1 MASKRKILEAMTR
14 TVLLDIAKHYEIT
27 GLTAKSK
34 ANIVDA
40 LAGSRKVQSDEFLTL
55 FSRDD
60 LKGLC
65 QALSLAESGREKQ
78 LLIDRLMG
86 LEAGNSN
93 TRATNNDTRQAMA
106 KKKTKTDVDG
116 LNVEDYR
123 HSGAKR
129 KNNPPA
135 KIAAEGTVPAVP
147 KIEYSYSP
155 RRPPVLRF
163 DTSGKADKLPELL
176 EKATKGPLTKEE
188 AQILAEALRTQQPWL
203 EWAGKQETESKGFSV
218 DPVALHIHERIS
230 SQAILKV
237 AARQDVARTLFSDP
251 EQEYHEAV
259 QFYKHDVQWT
269 NRLILGDS
277 AQVMASLAH
286 REDLAGKVQMIYIDP
301 PYGIRYGSNFM
312 PEVGKKPDGTRDKE
326 NELTREPEMVRAYRD
341 TWTLGIHSYIAYLR
355 DRLLTAKQLLSPSG
369 SIFVQISDENLHRVR
384 QLMEEVF
391 GPENFAA
398 IIAYRTRSPL
408 GSSGIPKANDFLIWF
423 FNNAEQA
430 WFHRIYVYKTPEDDA
445 YFDTLEMPDG
455 SLRKLIESERKDATL
470 LPKNGLVLSQQGMLS
485 SGATASCI
493 FEYQLH
499 GRKFFPGG
507 GRSWRTN
514 PVGIERLRQSERL
527 IPLKTAIR
535 FKQYLNDF
543 CLKERSTLWMDT
555 FTATDKEYVVQTDPE
570 VILRCVAMT
579 TKPGDLVVDPTCGG
593 GTTAWAC
600 ENMGRR
606 WITIDTSRVAVAI
619 ARQRLLTSQFDY
631 FNLRDEEAGIVGGLV
646 YHAVPRVTV
655 KTIAQNQ
662 NLDPIFA
669 KHEPIL
675 DTRLNACNDALG
687 KVTQEVR
694 FKLDAK
700 LMAKQQKEGKRAITD
715 ADNRRWQ
722 LPKKG
727 ERFEHWTVPF
737 DSDPDWP
744 KGLQQAVTEYRKAW
758 RAKMDEVN
766 ACIAANAAQEDLVDQ
781 PEVVKGIVRVSGPF
795 TVEAVQPPERSL
807 GAMEGMFDGAP
818 EELEDTFDTK
828 NVESYLDQMTRLLKL
843 DGVRFPNN
851 KEMAFSRLDRLT
863 GQAGGLHAEGRWLP
877 KGETDDDPEGKAIV
891 AVGFGPQYGPVTA
904 KQVED
909 LIRSASRRGYDALV
923 VAGFSFDGPAQ
934 ATIEDAQHP
943 KLRIHMASI
952 RPDVNPGMAG
962 LLKEQPGSQLFT
974 VFGQPRTRL
983 DGPNK
988 KNEYVVHMEGVDIYD
1003 PVANTIRSTEDS
1015 KVAAWFVDGDYD
1027 GRTFCI
1033 TQAFFPDRS
1042 AWDKLA
1048 NALGG
1053 VLSEDAFEKLSGTVS
1068 LPFPA
1073 GKHKCVA
1080 VKVIDPR
1087 GNEVMQVHHLG

>member
-1 MASKRKILEAMTR
+1 
-14 TVLLDIAKHYEIT
+14 
-27 GLTAKSK
+27 
-34 ANIVDA
+34 
-40 LAGSRKVQSDEFLTL
+40 
-55 FSRDD
+55 
-60 LKGLC
+60 
-65 QALSLAESGREKQ
+65 
-78 LLIDRLMG
+78 
-86 LEAGNSN
+86 
-93 TRATNNDTRQAMA
+93 MA
-106 KKKTKTDVDG
+106 KKGNKRQNPKTDVDG

-135 KIAAEGTVPAVP
+135 KIAAEGTVPVMP

-163 DTSGKADKLPELL
+163 DNSGKADKLPELL
-176 EKATKGPLTKEE
+176 EKATKGPLTKDEV
-188 AQILAEALRTQQPWL
+188 QILAEALRSQQPWL
-203 EWAGKQETESKGFSV
+203 EWAGKQEAESKGFSV

-237 AARQDVARTLFSDP
+237 AARQDVERTLFSDP

-301 PYGIRYGSNFM
+301 PYGIRYGSNFQ
-312 PEVGKKPDGTRDKE
+312 PQVGKRDVKDRDADF
-326 NELTREPEMVRAYRD
+326 TRELEVVKAYRD
-341 TWTLGIHSYIAYLR
+341 IWHIGLHSYLAYLR
-355 DRLLTAKQLLSPSG
+355 ERLLIAKPLLNRSG
-369 SIFVQISDENLHRVR
+369 SIFVQIGDDNVHLVR
-384 QLMEEVF
+384 QLMDEVF
-391 GPENFAA
+391 GVGNFVNQ
-398 IIAYRTRSPL
+398 ISYKTSSPL
-408 GSSGIPKANDFLIWF
+408 GASGVPSVCDFLLWYAASKPEMKFRNVFEEKEIGDGTEFTWVEESSGLRRKMTSEEASRPALIPGDSKVFA
-423 FNNAEQA
+423 
-430 WFHRIYVYKTPEDDA
+430 R
-445 YFDTLEMPDG
+445 G
-455 SLRKLIESERKDATL
+455 
-470 LPKNGLVLSQQGMLS
+470 VLYS
-485 SGATASCI
+485 SGFTPTCI
-493 FEYQLH
+493 YDFQFDGVNYSTS
-499 GRKFFPGG
+499 KK
-507 GRSWRTN
+507 SWRTN
-514 PVGIERLRQSERL
+514 SDGMSRL
-527 IPLKTAIR
+527 IRANRLVRIGSLPYYCQYFDDFRYQPLRNLWSDTRPALG
-535 FKQYLNDF
+535 KQ
-543 CLKERSTLWMDT
+543 
-555 FTATDKEYVVQTDPE
+555 YVVQTDAK
-570 VILRCVAMT
+570 VIQRCMLMT
-579 TKPGDLVVDPTCGG
+579 TDPGDVVLDPTSGS
-593 GTTAWAC
+593 GTTAFVAESW
-600 ENMGRR
+600 GRR
-606 WITIDTSRVAVAI
+606 WIAVDTSRVAVAI
-619 ARQRLLTSQFDY
+619 ARQRLLCGKFDY
-631 FNLRDEEAGIVGGLV
+631 YALRDDGKGIASGFKL
-646 YHAVPRVTV
+646 
-655 KTIAQNQ
+655 KTAAHIYLRDIAQSQ
-662 NLDPIFA
+662 VLDA
-669 KHEPIL
+669 VTGKHQSVL
-675 DTRLNACNDALG
+675 DSKLAGCNDALS
-687 KVTQEVR
+687 KVTQEIR
-694 FKLDAK
+694 FKLVAK
-700 LMAKQQKEGKRAITD
+700 LVDKQRKEGKRTITD

-727 ERFEHWTVPF
+727 ENFEHWTVPF
-737 DSDPDWP
+737 DTDADWP
-744 KGLQQAVTEYRKAW
+744 KELQQAVSEYRKAW

-766 ACIAANAAQEDLVDQ
+766 ACIAANAAQEELVDQ

-807 GAMEGMFDGAP
+807 GALEGMFDGAP
-818 EELEDTFDTK
+818 DELEDTFDVK

-851 KEMAFSRLDRLT
+851 KEMAFSRLERLT

-877 KGETDDDPEGKAIV
+877 KGETDDDPEGKATV

-983 DGPNK
+983 EGPNK
-988 KNEYVVHMEGVDIYD
+988 QSEYVVHMEGVDIYD

-1033 TQAFFPDRS
+1033 TQAFFPDKS

-1053 VLSEDAFEKLSGTVS
+1053 VVSEDAFEKLSGTVS

-1087 GNEVMQVHHLG
+1087 GNEVMQVHRVPSI